1 MHYPRLAKVE
11 PRNLIGTPQTGYLPH
26 PDPLLAVMD
35 YETQVILHFFN
46 ASEDLRRTTSHETD
60 GQAKLRTRSGIAS
73 DFLFI
78 SSHCSV
84 VKIK

>member
-1 MHYPRLAKVE
+1 MLKIFQIQQVKKVIAIF
-11 PRNLIGTPQTGYLPH
+11 L
-26 PDPLLAVMD
+26 
-35 YETQVILHFFN
+35 N
-46 ASEDLRRTTSHETD
+46 ASEDLRRTTSHETN

-84 VKIK
+84 VKIKYIIKFYKLYNL

>member
-1 MHYPRLAKVE
+1 MPGFNPFILRE
-11 PRNLIGTPQTGYLPH
+11 NLYKCTSYILPH
-26 PDPLLAVMD
+26 HVKITIYNTLL
-35 YETQVILHFFN
+35 N

-60 GQAKLRTRSGIAS
+60 GQAKLRKRSGIAS
-73 DFLFI
+73 EFLFI